1 MTNNERMI
9 VNIEGTANVLFDKA
23 ATAETAEDA
32 VKYANAAAKAMDC
45 IEKLEQVELKETKEV
60 AEAELATKKL
70 DAEIEDKRERRGIE
84 IQNDTVTITPKYVCA
99 SIVEVLK
106 AVGPIAAAV
115 IGGAVAIK
123 QAQMQSDT
131 TRECVRAATDYSVDS
146 MLNSK
151 PIETVDKAIKMS
163 K

>member
-1 MTNNERMI
+1 
-9 VNIEGTANVLFDKA
+9 
-23 ATAETAEDA
+23 
-32 VKYANAAAKAMDC
+32 
-45 IEKLEQVELKETKEV
+45 
-60 AEAELATKKL
+60 
-70 DAEIEDKRERRGIE
+70 
-84 IQNDTVTITPKYVCA
+84 
-99 SIVEVLK
+99 VEVLK